1 MSVAVL
7 VKFADESYNY
17 KTRVSGTAGD
27 EGILAYFVGQ
37 LFDVGTY
44 PVENI
49 QRCIGIEIIRK

>member
-7 VKFADESYNY
+7 VKFENESYNY
-17 KTRVSGTAGD
+17 KTRVSGTAGE

-37 LFDVGTY
+37 YFDVGTY

-49 QRCIGIEIIRK
+49 QKSIGIEFIN